1 MKIGLYGGMANN
13 MYVFAKALSAS
24 GVDICFIRDRS
35 DHYPFSQPVW
45 EDVEFTLPYADVPRA
60 VLWSWD
66 EWGALEEKLGWRQPE
81 WMFDPLVADKLP
93 LKKVSLAGNNLLD
106 RYWLKRYLAAPHRA
120 ATFNKMCECDALL
133 VCGTEGSILAR
144 LTGKPYIIWPHGG
157 DMMIAAGLLRQP
169 NEKIR
174 QRVAYNIVS
183 RQLDLAFQNSI
194 CVGNHEPSGIT
205 SDYGGAESYIRQL
218 NVVFMPIPIP
228 LRVRPE
234 LPRRRK
240 SMGAL
245 LASRGLTLPEN
256 ALVGFIPSRLD
267 YECKGQD
274 KLLQAVVRLQHRARA
289 VGLRLVFSGWGID
302 LELARE
308 FARKTAIDDIVM
320 FLDVALSKPLLFEF
334 YLAADFVV
342 DQFNLGMY
350 GTSALEA
357 MASGS
362 PLMIW
367 LNQSY
372 ERSWGAPP
380 VINAHTVEEI
390 ETVLG
395 RLVDGEFDLERDG
408 AELQNWLESVHNP
421 DRVVKHLLE
430 CYACPESVEKGW

>member
-1 MKIGLYGGMANN
+1 
-13 MYVFAKALSAS
+13 
-24 GVDICFIRDRS
+24 
-35 DHYPFSQPVW
+35 
-45 EDVEFTLPYADVPRA
+45 
-60 VLWSWD
+60 
-66 EWGALEEKLGWRQPE
+66 
-81 WMFDPLVADKLP
+81 
-93 LKKVSLAGNNLLD
+93 
-106 RYWLKRYLAAPHRA
+106 
-120 ATFNKMCECDALL
+120 
-133 VCGTEGSILAR
+133 
-144 LTGKPYIIWPHGG
+144 
-157 DMMIAAGLLRQP
+157 
-169 NEKIR
+169 
-174 QRVAYNIVS
+174 
-183 RQLDLAFQNSI
+183 
-194 CVGNHEPSGIT
+194 
-205 SDYGGAESYIRQL
+205 
-218 NVVFMPIPIP
+218 
-228 LRVRPE
+228 
-234 LPRRRK
+234 
-240 SMGAL
+240 MGAL